1 MTVGASQLVRQR
13 VFQQRR
19 QQELSGDA
27 SDYKRMWQ
35 VRAAGLLGAASV
47 GAGAYGAHG
56 LVSHDDE
63 YRAIWKTAVQYHQ
76 VHALALLATAAI
88 PSARARAASSACFLT
103 GGAVFCGSNYVV
115 AYKQDRS
122 YGGWAPYGGTGLI
135 GGWLALAAL

>member
-1 MTVGASQLVRQR
+1 
-13 VFQQRR
+13 
-19 QQELSGDA
+19 
-27 SDYKRMWQ
+27 MWQ

-76 VHALALLATAAI
+76 VHALALLATVAI
-88 PSARARAASSACFLT
+88 PSARARAVSSACFLT

>member
-1 MTVGASQLVRQR
+1 VPFWPSQLVHQR

-19 QQELSGDA
+19 QQELSSDA
-27 SDYKRMWQ
+27 NDNKRMWQ

-88 PSARARAASSACFLT
+88 PSARARAVSSACFLT

>member
-1 MTVGASQLVRQR
+1 MTVVASQLVHQR

-76 VHALALLATAAI
+76 VHALALLATAVPRDALWCI
-88 PSARARAASSACFLT
+88 SMADFT
-103 GGAVFCGSNYVV
+103 AVWPKFSESM
-115 AYKQDRS
+115 RS
-122 YGGWAPYGGTGLI
+122 LPPRSVLPPHRLGDAVGERVSQEAP
-135 GGWLALAAL
+135 

>member
-1 MTVGASQLVRQR
+1 
-13 VFQQRR
+13 
-19 QQELSGDA
+19 
-27 SDYKRMWQ
+27 MWQ
-35 VRAAGLLGAASV
+35 VRVAGLLGGSSV
-47 GAGAYGAHG
+47 AAGAYGAHG
-56 LVSHDDE
+56 LKVSEE
-63 YRAIWKTAVQYHQ
+63 YKTIWRTAVQYHQ

-88 PSARARAASSACFLT
+88 PSARARAVSSACFVT